1 MTIAASIR
9 SVLNSRRTR
18 RRALAYASASSD
30 AQREAAQLD
39 LLNEAWKH
47 TFTTVPYYSELI
59 GSAGLPGRFA
69 SLEEFATRVPVAD
82 RKTFQEQ
89 RERLVSSERPAQ
101 LVRITGGSS
110 AEPVRIPSWKS
121 EFRFARPDPWLA
133 RSWYGIR
140 PESRLFL
147 LWGHS
152 HLLGTGVRGWI
163 AARRR
168 KLEDRLLGYL
178 RFSAYDLSRAS
189 LRRAAEALIRFRPE
203 YVSGYSVALDLFARA
218 NAESRAALRA
228 AGVKLVVA
236 TAEGFPAPDS
246 QERLADLFACP
257 IGMEYGA
264 VETNIVAHTHPEG
277 GYRVLWRSHL
287 VDAERVGGQH
297 RLRVTS
303 LYPRCVPLVRYEL
316 GDEIE
321 LKSGAAE
328 RVASVLS
335 FERVIGR
342 CNDYVVLGEGSLVH
356 SEAFTHAVRSCEE
369 VLSYQVVQEDSDL
382 RLLYT
387 AERELDSTIQTDIRQ
402 RLARVHGELQGI
414 RFERVG
420 ALHRTIA
427 GKTPMILRR

>member
-1 MTIAASIR
+1 MTMAASIR
-9 SVLNSRRTR
+9 SILDSRRTR
-18 RRALAYASASSD
+18 RRAREYASAPSD

-39 LLNEAWKH
+39 LLNEVWERTVA
-47 TFTTVPYYSELI
+47 TVPYYSERV
-59 GSAGLPGRFA
+59 GRAGLPRRFT
-69 SLEEFATRVPVAD
+69 SLEEFAARVPVAE

-110 AEPVRIPSWKS
+110 AEPVQIPSWKS
-121 EFRFARPDPWLA
+121 EFRFTRPDQWLA

-140 PESRLFL
+140 PDSRLFL

-152 HLLGTGVRGWI
+152 HVLGAGLRGWI

-168 KLEDRLLGYL
+168 NLKDRLLGYL
-178 RFSAYDLSRAS
+178 RFPAYDLSRSS

-203 YVSGYSVALDLFARA
+203 YVLGYSVALDLFARA
-218 NAESRAALRA
+218 NAERTAALRA
-228 AGVKLVVA
+228 AGVKLVLA

-257 IGMEYGA
+257 VGMEYGA
-264 VETNIVAHTHPEG
+264 VETDAVAHTHPQG
-277 GYRVLWRSHL
+277 GYRVFWRSYL
-287 VDAERVGGQH
+287 VDAERVGGRH

-321 LKSGAAE
+321 LGSSAAE
-328 RVASVLS
+328 HVSSVLS

-342 CNDYVVLGEGSLVH
+342 CNDYVALGEGARVH

-369 VLSYQVVQEDSDL
+369 VLSYQVVQEGSDL
-382 RLLYT
+382 RLCYT
-387 AERELDSTIQTDIRQ
+387 ADRELDSAIQADIRR
-402 RLARVHGELQGI
+402 RLARVHSDLEGI
-414 RFERVG
+414 RFERVE
-420 ALHRTIA
+420 ALQRTIA
-427 GKTPMILRR
+427 GKTLMVLRR

>member
-1 MTIAASIR
+1 MTMVASIR
-9 SVLNSRRTR
+9 SVLESRRAR
-18 RRALAYASASSD
+18 RRETVYASACSD

-39 LLNEAWKH
+39 LLNEAWER
-47 TFTTVPYYSELI
+47 TVSTVPYYSELI
-59 GSAGLPGRFA
+59 ESAGLPRHFA
-69 SLEEFATRVPVAD
+69 SFEEFASRVPVTD

-110 AEPVRIPSWKS
+110 AEPVQVPSWKS
-121 EFRFARPDPWLA
+121 EFRFTRPDLWLA

-152 HLLGTGVRGWI
+152 HLLGSGVRGWI

-168 KLEDRLLGYL
+168 NLKDRLIGYL
-178 RFSAYDLSRAS
+178 RFSAYDLGRSS
-189 LRRAAEALIRFRPE
+189 LRRAADALIRFEPE
-203 YVSGYSVALDLFARA
+203 YVVGYSVALDLFARA
-218 NAESRAALRA
+218 NAERRTALRA

-257 IGMEYGA
+257 VGMEYGA
-264 VETNIVAHTHPEG
+264 VETDAVAHTHPEG
-277 GYRVLWRSHL
+277 GFRVFWRSYL
-287 VDAERVGGQH
+287 IDTERVGGQH

-316 GDEIE
+316 GDEIK
-321 LKSGAAE
+321 LASGAAE
-328 RVASVLS
+328 RVSSVLS

-342 CNDYVVLGEGSLVH
+342 CNDYVVLGDGSLVH

-369 VLSYQVVQEDSDL
+369 VLSYQVVQEGSDL

-387 AERELDSTIQTDIRQ
+387 TERELDSAVQAAIRQ

-414 RFERVG
+414 RLERVES
-420 ALHRTIA
+420 LHRTIA
-427 GKTPMILRR
+427 GKTPMVLRR